1 MVQYVYERNNLR
13 KFIIGGSTA
22 NDSEINE
29 GWFLRLQYHHCNDD
43 QLQRNLFDVKQEKL
57 EKTVVV
63 DKSHDARQLL

>member
-29 GWFLRLQYHHCNDD
+29 GWFLRLQCHCIYD
-43 QLQRNLFDVKQEKL
+43 QLQRNLFDVKQEEL
-57 EKTVVV
+57 EKTVVL
-63 DKSHDARQLL
+63 DKSPDARRLL